1 MMPWCPKC
9 RCEYED
15 GVMRCADCDVELV
28 TREEDIVDWQLLV
41 KAKRQED
48 VDEVIEYLEYS
59 GMEKV
64 MYEAM
69 EDEETEESLIAIYV
83 IAKDMEK
90 ARKYL
95 QGYMI
100 NKAAEKQEAEAELEE
115 EEEDEP
121 INEYETENFQDDT
134 LVKDLKSSMY
144 TFGIVGVAL
153 LVVSVLTFMEIIT
166 ISFSDRY
173 LFSGLMFVIAIA
185 FIGIAINSGKR
196 ISSEAAHMTNRDRSI
211 SDMLTWFE
219 DKYDIKSY
227 LVKADWYEDGM
238 DEGAI
243 YYKMMDQLKDNLA
256 KQFPDKDQKI
266 VNSAAEIIFEK
277 MMS

>member
-1 MMPWCPKC
+1 MIWK
-9 RCEYED
+9 
-15 GVMRCADCDVELV
+15 
-28 TREEDIVDWQLLV
+28 
-41 KAKRQED
+41 
-48 VDEVIEYLEYS
+48 
-59 GMEKV
+59 
-64 MYEAM
+64 
-69 EDEETEESLIAIYV
+69 
-83 IAKDMEK
+83 K

-134 LVKDLKSSMY
+134 LVKDLKSSTY

-211 SDMLTWFE
+211 SDMLIWFE
-219 DKYDIKSY
+219 DKYDIKKLSSTSR
-227 LVKADWYEDGM
+227 LV
-238 DEGAI
+238 
-243 YYKMMDQLKDNLA
+243 
-256 KQFPDKDQKI
+256 
-266 VNSAAEIIFEK
+266 
-277 MMS
+277 